1 MLLVPG
7 KNAIKILMFE
17 CFSLNVLFLE
27 NRSFLVCSLPCV
39 GIFLFFSDELF
50 FFDGVTSGLFLI
62 SHVNIRLGVGF
73 IRSCLYGEV
82 GAY

>member
-1 MLLVPG
+1 MSYFLKTGL
-7 KNAIKILMFE
+7 
-17 CFSLNVLFLE
+17 SLSAL
-27 NRSFLVCSLPCV
+27 SLSIRMCGV
-39 GIFLFFSDELF
+39 FLFFSDELF

>member
-1 MLLVPG
+1 M
-7 KNAIKILMFE
+7 NAFPLMSYFLKTGL
-17 CFSLNVLFLE
+17 SLSAL
-27 NRSFLVCSLPCV
+27 SLSIRMCGV
-39 GIFLFFSDELF
+39 FLFFSDELF